1 MATRPKPKKFL
12 DPAEDTHAGKD
23 FAEIAERVFA
33 DNTPPQPLYGSILDE
48 STDPSGEE
56 AA

>member
-1 MATRPKPKKFL
+1 MATRTKKQNS
-12 DPAEDTHAGKD
+12 AEDTHAGKD

-33 DNTPPQPLYGSILDE
+33 NDTPPQPLYAPVLDE
-48 STDPSGEE
+48 AEEE